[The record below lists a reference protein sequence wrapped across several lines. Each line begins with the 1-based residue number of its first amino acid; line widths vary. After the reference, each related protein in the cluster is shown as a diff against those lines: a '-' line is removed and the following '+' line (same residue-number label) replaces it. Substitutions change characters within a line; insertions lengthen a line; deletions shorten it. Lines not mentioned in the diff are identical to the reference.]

1 VSTARIGL
9 KASFVVGFD
18 GTQHVLWR
26 HGEVVFEG
34 GRIVFVGR
42 GFPGEVSQW
51 TDYGH
56 ALIGPGFIDLDALG
70 DLDSTVLTLD
80 NGAEWSMGRV
90 WSEDY
95 LRAGPSECYSPDE
108 ELFKY
113 RYAFTHLIRN
123 GITTAMPITSMYYR
137 RWAEHYDEFAGVAAL
152 SGELGLRTYL
162 GPCYMSGMTY
172 ARADGSPAQHW
183 DEAAGLAGLT
193 EAERFFRDF
202 DGAHG
207 GLVRGAL
214 LPDRIETCT
223 PALLERTAAVQREL
237 NAPLRL
243 HCCQSRYEVD
253 LVRRLRDTSSLQW
266 LDSQGLLNPRSVLP
280 HGILH
285 SGEHELQ
292 RLADTGTSLVHC
304 PVVFAREGDALDS
317 FGAYRARGINLA
329 MGTDTFPADMLDNLR
344 QGLNIARVKEGDA
357 EHTRML
363 DLYNAATLGG
373 ARALGRDDLGRLAVG
388 ARADITVF
396 RLGSFHQGPFFD
408 PLKNLLTAG
417 RGDDCIASF
426 IDGRCVMQ
434 GGQVIGV
441 DYADLQHR
449 ADALFQKQMQHHADR
464 AFGNPPW
471 RTLFRS
477 AIPFADSYSAAA
489 PVLDDRVRNTL

>member
-1 VSTARIGL
+1 MSAPRIGL

-18 GTQHVLWR
+18 GAQHVLWR

-34 GRIVFVGR
+34 GKILFVGR
-42 GFPGEVSQW
+42 GFAGEVSQW
-51 TDYGH
+51 IDYGH

-80 NGAEWSMGRV
+80 NGSEWNMGRV

-95 LRAGPSECYSPDE
+95 LRAGPTECYSPDE

-113 RYAFTHLIRN
+113 RYAFTQLIRN

-152 SGELGLRTYL
+152 SAELGLRTYL

-183 DEAAGLAGLT
+183 DEAAGLAGLQ

-202 DGAHG
+202 DGAHN

-243 HCCQSRYEVD
+243 HCCQSRYEVE

-266 LDSQGLLNPRSVLP
+266 LDSYGLLNPRSVLP

-292 RLADTGTSLVHC
+292 RLADTGASLVHC

-317 FGAYRARGINLA
+317 FGSYRSRGINIA
-329 MGTDTFPADMLDNLR
+329 MGTDTFPADMLDQLR

-357 EHTRML
+357 ERTRML

-373 ARALGRDDLGRLAVG
+373 AQALGRDDLGRLAPG

-396 RLGSFHQGPFFD
+396 RLGEFHQGPFFD
-408 PLKNLLTAG
+408 PLKNLFTAG
-417 RGDDCIASF
+417 RGDDCIASY

-434 GGQVIGV
+434 DGQVIGV
-441 DYADLQHR
+441 DYADLQRR
-449 ADALFQKQMQHHADR
+449 ADALFQKQMQHHAER

-471 RTLFRS
+471 CSLFRS
-477 AIPFADSYSAAA
+477 AIPFADPYSADA
-489 PVLDDRVRNTL
+489 PLLDAHAPQAH

>member
-1 VSTARIGL
+1 MSAPRIGL

-18 GTQHVLWR
+18 GKQHVLWR

-34 GRIVFVGR
+34 GTIIFVGR

-51 TDYGH
+51 IDYGH

-80 NGAEWSMGRV
+80 NGAEWNMGRV

-113 RYAFTHLIRN
+113 RYAFTQLIRN

-183 DEAAGLAGLT
+183 DEAAGLAGLK

-253 LVRRLRDTSSLQW
+253 LVRRLRGLSSLQW
-266 LDSQGLLNPRSVLP
+266 LHGFGLLNPRSVLP
-280 HGILH
+280 HGILV
-285 SGEHELQ
+285 SGDGDLQ
-292 RLADTGTSLVHC
+292 RLADSAASLVHC

-317 FGAYRARGINLA
+317 FGRYRALGINLA

-344 QGLNIARVKEGDA
+344 QGLNIARVMEGDA

-373 ARALGRDDLGRLAVG
+373 AQALGRDDLGRLAPG
-388 ARADITVF
+388 SRADITVF
-396 RLGSFHQGPFFD
+396 RLGHFHQGPFFD
-408 PLKNLLTAG
+408 PLKNLFTAG

-426 IDGRCVMQ
+426 IDGRSVMQ
-434 GGQVIGV
+434 DGQVQGA
-441 DYADLQHR
+441 DYADLQRR
-449 ADALFQKQMQHHADR
+449 ADALFQKQMQHHAER

-477 AIPFADSYSAAA
+477 AIPFADSYSADA
-489 PVLDDRVRNTL
+489 PLLDVRVRNTL

>member
-1 VSTARIGL
+1 MTTRIGL

-18 GTQHVLWR
+18 GRQHVLWR

-51 TDYGH
+51 IDYGH

-80 NGAEWSMGRV
+80 NGAEWKMGRT
-90 WSEDY
+90 WSADY
-95 LRAGPSECYSPDE
+95 LRAGPQECYSAEE

-113 RYAFTHLIRN
+113 RYAFTQLIRN

-152 SGELGLRTYL
+152 SAELGLRTYL

-172 ARADGSPAQHW
+172 AREDGSAAQHW
-183 DEAAGLAGLT
+183 DEAAGMAGLD
-193 EAERFFRDF
+193 AAVRFFADF

-223 PALLERTAAVQREL
+223 PALLERSAAMQREL

-243 HCCQSRYEVD
+243 HCCQSHYEVD
-253 LVRRLRDTSSLQW
+253 LVQRLYGLSSLQW
-266 LDSQGLLNPRSVLP
+266 LDRLGLLNPRSVLP
-280 HGILH
+280 HGIH
-285 SGEHELQ
+285 TNGEDDLQ
-292 RLADTGTSLVHC
+292 RLRDGGASLVHC
-304 PVVFAREGDALDS
+304 PVVFARDGDALDS
-317 FGAYRARGINLA
+317 FGSYRERGINIA
-329 MGTDTFPADMLDNLR
+329 MGTDTFPADMLDQLR
-344 QGLNIARVKEGDA
+344 QGLNIARVKEGNA
-357 EHTRML
+357 ERTRIL

-373 ARALGRDDLGRLAVG
+373 AQALGRDDLGRLAAG

-396 RLGSFHQGPFFD
+396 RLGAFHQGPFFD
-408 PLKNLLTAG
+408 PLKNLVTAG
-417 RGDDCIASF
+417 RGDDCIASY

-434 GGQVIGV
+434 DGQVVGV
-441 DYADLQHR
+441 DYAALQR
-449 ADALFQKQMQHHADR
+449 QADVLFEKQMRHHSDR

-471 RTLFRS
+471 RTLFHS
-477 AIPFADSYSAAA
+477 AIPFADAYSAEA
-489 PVLDDRVRNTL
+489 PLQDARAPIRH